1 MEHEDVAGD
10 DERRGEMDGEA
21 FRTAVGAIVG
31 DAIDYMDVD
40 VAPFMESATAY
51 YRGDPFGNEEEGRS
65 QVVMTEVRDVV
76 QAMLPGLLRIFTGSE
91 RVVEFI
97 PRDESRVPIAE
108 QATDYV
114 NYIVMVENKG
124 FRLFLNAF
132 KDALVRK
139 IGILHWWVEDQTK
152 VEEVEFSDLTQDE
165 IDLLTADE
173 DDIELLDQ
181 EQQEDPAPPHELDMG
196 MQPGAPQAPEPMF
209 TVRVRRRSTEKLIK
223 AATLPPEEL
232 FISRDAH
239 DEDDALAIGR
249 RRDMRVSELVAM
261 GFDLDEILANME
273 QSRGHDFNGLADER
287 NPARHSW
294 GGDKG
299 GDPTTQTVTYFDA
312 YVLIDRD
319 GDGIAERRRVRGIN
333 PKNPHILSLDGKL
346 CDELWADDVPF
357 GILCPD
363 PEPHMVVGYSI
374 ADQVADLQEI
384 KSAVVRNTLDSLA
397 NSIHPRTVIVEGQ
410 VNVDDALNTEVGAVI
425 RARQPGMVQPLAMPF
440 VGQYSLPL
448 IAYLDQTRSARTG
461 ISEASQGL
469 DADVLQSTT
478 KAAVTATVSAA
489 QERVEM
495 IARIFAET
503 GLRRLFRGLLKLVIQ
518 HSDKPK
524 VFRLRN
530 KWVPVDPREWDADM
544 DVIVNIGLGRGTD
557 QDRLTLYSNIA
568 QRIEQIIM
576 QAGPDNPLAGLPELR
591 NAYAKICEIGGERDV
606 SKFFKA
612 IDPQALQ
619 QAAATQQQPPNPA
632 VMLAQIEAQKAQ
644 VQAMKAQA
652 DAQLAVQKHMD
663 DMALQ
668 REKLAQDRMLR
679 MAEIEARYQV
689 NLQQA
694 SINAQVQRE
703 RDTGKMILE
712 ASKHDA
718 QLAHHSDKAQGDLF
732 LRASEGHANRAHQAD
747 QADADRAHRTYEADA
762 DRQHAGS
769 QAEADRA
776 LKAQQAAK
784 QSTTAGNK
792 K

>member
-1 MEHEDVAGD
+1 MEHDDVEAGD
-10 DERRGEMDGEA
+10 EPRGMDPEV
-21 FRTAVGAIVG
+21 FRTTVGAHVG

-51 YRGDPFGNEEEGRS
+51 YRGDLFGNEEEGRS

-91 RVVEFI
+91 HVVEFI
-97 PRDESRVPIAE
+97 PRDEARVPQAE
-108 QATDYV
+108 QATDFV
-114 NYIVMVENKG
+114 NYLLMVENKG

-139 IGILHWWVEDQTK
+139 IGVLHWWVEDREK
-152 VEEVEFSDLTQDE
+152 VEEVSFSDLTQEE
-165 IDLLTADE
+165 IDLLTS
-173 DDIELLDQ
+173 DDDVELLEQ
-181 EQQEDPAPPHELDMG
+181 EQQDDPAPPHSLEEMAG
-196 MQPGAPQAPEPMF
+196 QPGASEPMF
-209 TVRVRRRSTEKLIK
+209 TVRVRRRSTETLIK

-261 GFDLDEILANME
+261 GFDLDEITEHME
-273 QSRGHDFNGLADER
+273 RGRGHDMNGLADER

-294 GGDKG
+294 DGDNG
-299 GDPTTQTVTYFDA
+299 ADPTTQTVTYFDA

-333 PKNPHILSLDGKL
+333 PKNPHILSIDGKL
-346 CDELWADDVPF
+346 CDELWSEDVPF

-384 KSAVVRNTLDSLA
+384 KSSVVRNTLDSLA

-448 IAYLDQTRSARTG
+448 IAYLDNTRAQRTG
-461 ISEASQGL
+461 INEASQGL

-503 GLRRLFRGLLKLVIQ
+503 GLRRLFRGLLKLSIQ
-518 HSDKPK
+518 HSDKPRL
-524 VFRLRN
+524 FRLRS

-557 QDRLTLYSNIA
+557 QDRLQLYANIA
-568 QRIEQIIM
+568 TKQEAIIQM
-576 QAGPDNPLAGLPELR
+576 AGVDNPLSGIAELR
-591 NAYAKICEIGGERDV
+591 NTYAKIMEIGGERDV

-612 IDPQALQ
+612 IDPQALAQ
-619 QAAATQQQPPNPA
+619 NAAQAAQQQPPNPA
-632 VMLAQIEAQKAQ
+632 VMLAQIEQQKAQ
-644 VQAMKAQA
+644 IQAMKAQA
-652 DAQLAVQKHMD
+652 DAQLAAQKHAD
-663 DMALQ
+663 EMALR
-668 REKLAQDRMLR
+668 REQLAQDRELK
-679 MAEIEARYQV
+679 MAEIQARYSVDV
-689 NLQQA
+689 NRA
-694 SINAQVQRE
+694 EINAQVQRE
-703 RDTGKMILE
+703 RDGGRIALE
-712 ASKHDA
+712 VAKHDA
-718 QLAHHSDKAQGDLF
+718 QLTHQSERAQGDLF
-732 LRASEGHANRAHQAD
+732 LRAHEGHASRAHQAE

-776 LKAQQAAK
+776 VRAQQAAK
-784 QSTTAGNK
+784 KPTAAGNK
-792 K
+792 A